1 VLSRGNLKTTGL
13 SLSQVLNSRLPGP
26 RSGIGLKKP
35 SERVSVMHDRV
46 NCAGPAGS
54 AQQVMAAPSGAE
66 PTFELIDPQTADR
79 PHPKTP
85 IELLAAIAPTDPKF
99 DLADFACRRGFLAA
113 ALEHVNDCIC
123 SAVVWMPVDGEDIA
137 RARSHLRAAKKY
149 IADTLAQV
157 DAARAVM
164 LLPTIVPVPDA
175 AREGLDNAAP
185 TVPGR
190 GGHG

>member
-1 VLSRGNLKTTGL
+1 
-13 SLSQVLNSRLPGP
+13 
-26 RSGIGLKKP
+26 
-35 SERVSVMHDRV
+35 MCMRV
-46 NCAGPAGS
+46 NGAEPAGS
-54 AQQVMAAPSGAE
+54 AQRVMAASSGKE
-66 PTFELIDPQTADR
+66 TTFELIDSLTADR
-79 PHPKTP
+79 PQIPKTP

-99 DLADFACRRGFLAA
+99 DLADFACRSGFLAA

-137 RARSHLRAAKKY
+137 RARSHPRAAEKY
-149 IADTLAQV
+149 IADTPAQV

-175 AREGLDNAAP
+175 APEGVDSAAP